1 MATAR
6 KPARGK
12 GAPKTVT
19 PAPGADAAETATAP
33 VAGAPPPC
41 AMVIFGASGD
51 LTKRK
56 LIPALYHLAQQ
67 GLLPR
72 GFALIGVSSTDMS
85 SEAFATKLERELP
98 EFLEEDLDLEV
109 WRRLAERITYVTGS
123 FEDPA
128 AYDRLDVALATAD
141 ERFQTGR
148 NVLYYLA
155 TPPDFFTVITSLL
168 GKRGSLKEDKGYRR
182 VVVEKPHGHDLESA
196 QALDRD
202 LRSVLG
208 ERQVFRI
215 DHYLGKE
222 TVQNLLVFRFAN
234 GLFEPIWNRNFVD
247 HVQITVAERV
257 GVELRGGYYEK
268 AGALRDMVP
277 SHLFQL
283 LALIAMEPP
292 ISLDGEA
299 VRDEKAKVL
308 EALQPLSPEQVL
320 ERVVRGQ
327 YGPGQMREADGP
339 AAVPGYR
346 EEEKVAPDSR
356 TETFVALKLLVEN
369 WRWAGVPFYLRTGK
383 RLPRRVSEIAIQFK
397 HAPLT
402 LFRGTGVE
410 TLRSNQLV
418 VRVQPDEGI
427 SLRFGAKV
435 PGPVLELGAVE
446 MDFDYADYF
455 GSQPSTGYETLLY
468 DCMKGD
474 STLFQRAD
482 SVEAAWRALQ
492 PVLDVWQAIPP
503 RDFPNYAAGSW
514 GPSAVDELLARDGR
528 RWRKLDDKAR

>member
-1 MATAR
+1 MAR
-6 KPARGK
+6 
-12 GAPKTVT
+12 TVEERVR
-19 PAPGADAAETATAP
+19 A
-33 VAGAPPPC
+33 AGAPPPSC
-41 AMVIFGASGD
+41 TMVIFGASGD

-56 LIPALYHLAQQ
+56 LLPALYHLAQQ
-67 GLLPR
+67 GLLPK
-72 GFALIGVSSTDMS
+72 GFALVGMASTEMT
-85 SEAFATKLERELP
+85 SEAFCLKLERELP
-98 EFLEEDLDLEV
+98 EFLEEPIDLEV
-109 WRRLAERITYVTGS
+109 WRRLEERISYVTGS
-123 FEDPA
+123 FEDPT
-128 AYDRLDVALATAD
+128 AYDRLDQALTLAA
-141 ERFQTGR
+141 ERFHTGR

-155 TPPDFFTVITSLL
+155 TPPDFFTVITGRL
-168 GKRGSLKEDKGYRR
+168 GERGSLAEVNGFRR
-182 VVVEKPHGHDLESA
+182 VVIEKPYGHDLESA

-202 LRSVLG
+202 LRLVLS
-208 ERQVFRI
+208 ERQIFRI

-247 HVQITVAERV
+247 HVQITVAEKV

-277 SHLFQL
+277 NHLFQL

-292 ISLDGEA
+292 ISLEGEA

-308 EALQPLSPEQVL
+308 DALQPLRPEQVF

-327 YGPGQMREADGP
+327 YGPGSLPPTEGNDGEAL
-339 AAVPGYR
+339 PGYR
-346 EEEKVAPDSR
+346 AEPKVAPDSR
-356 TETFVALKLLVEN
+356 TETLVAMKLLIDN

-383 RLPRRVSEIAIQFK
+383 RMPRRVSEISIQFK
-397 HAPLT
+397 QAPLT

-410 TLRSNQLV
+410 TLRSNQLI

-427 SLRFGAKV
+427 SLRFGAKI
-435 PGPVLELGAVE
+435 PGPVLELGAVQ
-446 MDFDYADYF
+446 MDFDYEEYF

-482 SVEAAWRALQ
+482 AVEAAWRALQ
-492 PVLDVWQAIPP
+492 PVLDIWHAIPP
-503 RDFPNYAAGSW
+503 RDFPNYAAGTW
-514 GPSAVDELLARDGR
+514 GPADVDELMTRDGR
-528 RWRKLDDKAR
+528 RWRRLDG